1 MEKSMNKYIW
11 DLRYLKLAEHISTWS
26 KDSTGIGSVAIGDQ
40 GQVLAQGYNG
50 FPRGVKDSQERYDV
64 KEDKY
69 KFVVHSEMNVIYN
82 ASYNGVSLRDS
93 TLYVWGLPVCSE
105 CAKGIIQTGIKR
117 VVMSNRDR
125 ISTLPLSDKWRESF
139 DLTKTLFEEA
149 GVEWEFV

>member
-1 MEKSMNKYIW
+1 MNKYIW

-50 FPRGVKDSQERYDV
+50 FPRGVEDSQERYDV

-69 KFVVHSEMNVIYN
+69 RFVVHSEMNVIYN

-117 VVMSNRDR
+117 VVMSSRDR

>member
-1 MEKSMNKYIW
+1 MNKYTW
-11 DLRYLKLAEHISTWS
+11 DLRYLKLAEHMSTWS
-26 KDSTGIGSVAIGDQ
+26 KDSAGIGSVAIGDQ

-50 FPRGVKDSQERYDV
+50 FPRGVEDSQERYDV

-69 KFVVHSEMNVIYN
+69 KFVVHSDMNVIYN

-117 VVMSNRDR
+117 VVMSSRDR

>member
-50 FPRGVKDSQERYDV
+50 FPRGVEDSQERYDV

-117 VVMSNRDR
+117 VVMGSRDR

>member
-1 MEKSMNKYIW
+1 MEKSMNKHIW

-50 FPRGVKDSQERYDV
+50 FPRGVEDSQERYDV

-117 VVMSNRDR
+117 VVMSSRDR

>member
-1 MEKSMNKYIW
+1 MNKYIW

-50 FPRGVKDSQERYDV
+50 FPRGVEDSQERYDV
-64 KEDKY
+64 KEEKY

-82 ASYNGVSLRDS
+82 ASFNGVSLRDS

-117 VVMSNRDR
+117 VVMSKRDR
-125 ISTLPLSDKWRESF
+125 ISTLPLSDKWKESF

>member
-50 FPRGVKDSQERYDV
+50 FPRGVEDSQERYDV

-117 VVMSNRDR
+117 VVMSSRDR

>member
-1 MEKSMNKYIW
+1 MNKYIW

-50 FPRGVKDSQERYDV
+50 FPRGVEDSQERYDV

-117 VVMSNRDR
+117 VVMSSRDR

>member
-50 FPRGVKDSQERYDV
+50 FPRGVEDSQERYDV

-69 KFVVHSEMNVIYN
+69 RFVVHSEMNVIYN

-117 VVMSNRDR
+117 VVMSSRDR

>member
-1 MEKSMNKYIW
+1 MNKYIW
-11 DLRYLKLAEHISTWS
+11 DLRYLKLAEHMSTWS

-50 FPRGVKDSQERYDV
+50 FPRGVEDSQERYDV

>member
-139 DLTKTLFEEA
+139 ELTKTLFEEA

>member
-1 MEKSMNKYIW
+1 MEKSMNKYVW
-11 DLRYLKLAEHISTWS
+11 DLRYLKLAEHMSTWS

-117 VVMSNRDR
+117 VVMSSRDR
-125 ISTLPLSDKWRESF
+125 ISTLPLSDKWKESF
-139 DLTKTLFEEA
+139 DLTKTLFDEA

>member
-50 FPRGVKDSQERYDV
+50 FPRGVEDSQERYDV
-64 KEDKY
+64 KEEKY

-82 ASYNGVSLRDS
+82 ASFNGVSLRDS

-117 VVMSNRDR
+117 VVMSKRDR
-125 ISTLPLSDKWRESF
+125 ISTLPLSDKWKESF
-139 DLTKTLFEEA
+139 DRTKTLFEEA